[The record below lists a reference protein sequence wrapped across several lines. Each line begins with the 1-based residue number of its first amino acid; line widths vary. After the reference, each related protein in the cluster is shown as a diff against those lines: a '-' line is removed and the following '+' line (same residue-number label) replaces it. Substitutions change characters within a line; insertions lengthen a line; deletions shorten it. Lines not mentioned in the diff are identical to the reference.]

1 MQPPRLERSLSS
13 TDEETLRFIAASFT
27 SIWALELLLLL
38 KRMGG
43 ACTRQELINRL
54 SASELVVTRAIDA
67 LVAAGLVSDQADT
80 AIYQPASRTISA
92 SIERTEELYLR
103 RPDAVRRTIVNAR
116 SVAARAFSDAFR
128 LRKGGDD

>member
-1 MQPPRLERSLSS
+1 MASA
-13 TDEETLRFIAASFT
+13 DEETLRFIGASFT
-27 SIWALELLLLL
+27 SIWALELLLLI

-54 SASELVVTRAIDA
+54 SASELVVSRELDS
-67 LVAAGLVSDQADT
+67 LVAAGLVSEQADT
-80 AIYQPASRTISA
+80 AIYQPVSRSVAASV
-92 SIERTEELYLR
+92 EKTEELYRR
-103 RPDAVRRTIVNAR
+103 RPDAVRRTIISAR